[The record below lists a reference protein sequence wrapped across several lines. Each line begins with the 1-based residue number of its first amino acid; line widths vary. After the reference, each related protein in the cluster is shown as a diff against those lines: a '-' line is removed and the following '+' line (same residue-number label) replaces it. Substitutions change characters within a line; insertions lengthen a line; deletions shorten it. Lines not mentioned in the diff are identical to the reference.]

1 MGSGKT
7 RFFAVAAAALLAVTT
22 SACGSSGATSSSPA
36 VVAPPKNLIASGT
49 LSYGTAATF
58 PPFESKSAGGDLEGF
73 DIDMITA
80 LAGSM
85 GLGTK
90 PTDMDFDGLIP
101 GLAGKRVDIINS
113 AMYINDARAA
123 KVDFVPYLVIGESLL
138 TPNGNPKHIAQ
149 IPQDLAG
156 KTIAVTRGAIGET
169 YMNEYNDQLRQLGL
183 PTMTVMSLPTN
194 QDAMLAVRSG
204 RADAF
209 DTSTPGA
216 ATTLA
221 KTGNT
226 FTVAATFKNETKIGI
241 AVRKGDTGTATA
253 IQNAL
258 DRFVR
263 SGDYDKLLAKYQIPA
278 DSSLFKTTPSST
290 APTGG

>member
-1 MGSGKT
+1 MGTGKT
-7 RFFAVAAAALLAVTT
+7 RIFAVAAAALLAVTAT
-22 SACGSSGATSSSPA
+22 ACGSSGTQSSSPA
-36 VVAPPKNLIASGT
+36 VVAPPASLVSSGT
-49 LSYGTAATF
+49 LTYGTAATF
-58 PPFESKSAGGDLEGF
+58 PPFESKSAGGDFEGF
-73 DIDMITA
+73 DIDMISA
-80 LAGSM
+80 LADSM

-90 PTDMDFDGLIP
+90 ATDMDFDGLIP
-101 GLAGKRVDIINS
+101 ALAGKRVDIVNS

-138 TPNGNPKHIAQ
+138 TPGGNPKHITR
-149 IPQDLAG
+149 IPEDLSG

-169 YMNEYNDQLRQLGL
+169 YMNEYNDQLRQQGL
-183 PTMTVMSLPTN
+183 PAMTVMSLPTN

-221 KTGNT
+221 KTGDA

-241 AVRKGDTGTATA
+241 AVRKGDTDTATA
-253 IQNAL
+253 IRNAL
-258 DRFVR
+258 DRFVQ

-278 DSSLFKTTPSST
+278 DSSLFKSTATST
-290 APTGG
+290 APAGG